1 MAAGLGGQ
9 VSVGWANAAVDAPLD
24 RRAGRADKP
33 IAAGQVSQRTVLRC
47 ASTALVVDVPLSLAV
62 GWRAGAAHL
71 VAVGFAWLYDLGL
84 KRTVAS
90 VLPYAVSFG
99 LVPVIVAA
107 ALPGSPRPRL
117 ALVGAGV
124 ACGIAAHFANTVGD
138 TDDDARTG
146 VRGLPQRIGPW
157 HSTLVAGGLVAV
169 AGGFVLVAV
178 GARPLPI
185 AAVAVDV
192 MIAAA
197 LPAALR
203 VPGSRRLAFRLV
215 LAAVAVLIVTF
226 VLAGGSHLT
235 AG

>member
-1 MAAGLGGQ
+1 MAAVLCGQ
-9 VSVGWANAAVDAPLD
+9 VSVGWANDAVDAPLD

-124 ACGIAAHFANTVGD
+124 ACGIGACRSGSDPGIRHSSRVAWSRWRAASCWSPSAPD
-138 TDDDARTG
+138 RS
-146 VRGLPQRIGPW
+146 R
-157 HSTLVAGGLVAV
+157 S
-169 AGGFVLVAV
+169 
-178 GARPLPI
+178 RP
-185 AAVAVDV
+185 
-192 MIAAA
+192 
-197 LPAALR
+197 
-203 VPGSRRLAFRLV
+203 SR
-215 LAAVAVLIVTF
+215 
-226 VLAGGSHLT
+226 LT
-235 AG
+235 S